1 MGKIIPDAFTSHKIM
16 AIKMIFLFPIF
27 SERLKKILMTHRHIE
42 RDFSTRIFGLFLF
55 CQDRPQ
61 VGWIDYDTFPF
72 LLHLGIP
79 ASISLFLPAVS
90 LEPFALP

>member
-1 MGKIIPDAFTSHKIM
+1 
-16 AIKMIFLFPIF
+16 
-27 SERLKKILMTHRHIE
+27 
-42 RDFSTRIFGLFLF
+42 LF

-79 ASISLFLPAVS
+79 ASISLFHPVVS